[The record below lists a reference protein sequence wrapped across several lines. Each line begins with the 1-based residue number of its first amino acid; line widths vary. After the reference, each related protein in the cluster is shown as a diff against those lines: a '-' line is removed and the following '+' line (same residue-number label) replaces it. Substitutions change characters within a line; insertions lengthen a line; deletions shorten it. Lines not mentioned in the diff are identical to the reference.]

1 MTEYWPLY
9 ELIKRFEG
17 LRLKAY
23 VCPAGVWTCGYG
35 STGPDINQ
43 HTSWT
48 LAQAE
53 ARMMRDCDKFIRAAK
68 QLCPDADDVQLC
80 AIASFA
86 YNVGIGALKSSTF
99 RRVFNRGDIE
109 GAKKQLLRW
118 NRAGGK
124 VLKGLTRR
132 RQAEAELL

>member
-1 MTEYWPLY
+1 MNEYWTLY

-23 VCPAGVWTCGYG
+23 LCPAGVWTCGYG
-35 STGPDINQ
+35 STGADVNQ
-43 HTSWT
+43 STVWT
-48 LAQAE
+48 KEQAE
-53 ARMMRDCDKFIRAAK
+53 QRMIKDCAKFLDASRK
-68 QLCPDADDVQLC
+68 LCPDATIIQLC

-86 YNVGIGALKSSTF
+86 YNVGIGNLKSSTF

-124 VLKGLTRR
+124 VLKGLKIR
-132 RQAEAELL
+132 RQVEADLL